1 MQIADDSQRSN
12 WFLQLAAFA
21 LVVAILRFA
30 EDVLLPVA
38 FAVLLAF
45 LLSPLVVRLMR
56 WGLPKTVAII
66 ATVVVTFTILGG
78 VGWIV
83 TSQAL
88 NLIRELPNYEENI
101 QRKILALKQPHKP
114 AAVSRMAGMIEN
126 LRKELKSPTEDKIQD
141 RERGVGEPKPV
152 PVEVHP
158 VEPTPLELASEIA
171 MPILRPLGI
180 GGIVIVFVVAI
191 LFQREDLRDRF
202 IKLVSAGKLNIAT
215 DAVDDAARR
224 ISRYLG
230 MQLVVNATY
239 GIPVGLGLFFIGI
252 PNALLWGLLATL
264 LRFIPFIGPW
274 IAAAF
279 PLALALAVDPGWTKV
294 MYTMGLF
301 VVMEVVSNNFIE
313 VILYGA
319 STGISNFALL
329 VAAVFWTWLWGA
341 PGLVLSTP
349 MTVCLL
355 VLGMYVPG
363 FKILSMLLGSEPVL
377 EPPAQFYQ
385 RMLSM
390 ESEDMLELANKVV
403 EERSLEE
410 FYEDVFLPALIMSEK
425 DRHSG
430 ALSAERQRFIFQ
442 ASLDLV
448 EELERQ
454 EETAKVEA
462 DAPDVPRSRPRP
474 GTPVVLGVAARDD
487 ADEIVAQ
494 MLCHILRRRGI
505 AAAVAAREALPR
517 DIAGTIQQ
525 HNVKAVFI
533 SALPPSAVVGARQM
547 WRRLSAECPDV
558 PMVVGVWRH
567 DSALDD
573 LSHRL
578 RVAQSDQVVTTLANA
593 ITHVERIVHPAEPET
608 SAPVTPPSTP
618 QLALGD

>member
-1 MQIADDSQRSN
+1 VQLADDRQRSN

-30 EDVLLPVA
+30 ADVLLPIA

-66 ATVVVTFTILGG
+66 ATVVVTFSILGA

-83 TSQAL
+83 TSQAI
-88 NLIRELPNYEENI
+88 NLVRELPNYEENI
-101 QRKILALKQPHKP
+101 QRKILALKQPHEP

-126 LRKELKSPTEDKIQD
+126 LRKELTAPTDEKLE
-141 RERGVGEPKPV
+141 ERGRGTREQRPV

-158 VEPTPLELASEIA
+158 AEPTPLELASEIA
-171 MPILRPLGI
+171 SPILRPLGI
-180 GGIVIVFVVAI
+180 AGIVIVFVVAI

-202 IKLVSAGKLNIAT
+202 IKMVSAGKLNIAT
-215 DAVDDAARR
+215 DAVDDAAGR

-239 GIPVGLGLFFIGI
+239 GIPVGIGLFLIGI
-252 PNALLWGLLATL
+252 PNALLWGLIATL

-274 IAAAF
+274 IAATF
-279 PLALALAVDPGWTKV
+279 PLALAVAVDPGWSKV
-294 MYTMGLF
+294 LYTMGLF
-301 VVMEVVSNNFIE
+301 IVMEVVSNNFIE
-313 VILYGA
+313 VVLYGA

-349 MTVCLL
+349 LTVCLL

-390 ESEDMLELANKVV
+390 ESEDMLELAGKVA
-403 EERSLEE
+403 EERSLDE

-454 EETAKVEA
+454 EETAKVA
-462 DAPDVPRSRPRP
+462 AGAPDLPRPRQRP

-494 MLCHILRRRGI
+494 MLCHLLRRRGI
-505 AAAVAAREALPR
+505 AAAVAAGDALPR
-517 DIAGTIQQ
+517 DIAATVNQ
-525 HNVKAVFI
+525 HKVKAVFI

-547 WRRLSAECPDV
+547 WRRLSAECSEA

-567 DSALDD
+567 DTALDD
-573 LSHRL
+573 LAHRL
-578 RVAQSDQVVTTLANA
+578 RVAQTDHVVTTLGNA
-593 ITHVERIVHPAEPET
+593 VEHLERILHPTSPEVL
-608 SAPVTPPSTP
+608 APVDPSDAP
-618 QLALGD
+618 QLAAGK